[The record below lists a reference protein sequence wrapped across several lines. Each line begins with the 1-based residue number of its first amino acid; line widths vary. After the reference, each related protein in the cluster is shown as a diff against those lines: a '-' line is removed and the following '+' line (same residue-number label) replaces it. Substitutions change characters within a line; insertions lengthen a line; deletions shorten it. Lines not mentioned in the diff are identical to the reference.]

1 MTPTQAPTQ
10 APSETLAQ
18 TPSQTLS
25 DRIAPRLLQGR
36 LAFITGAGQGNGR
49 MLAQG
54 LSHAGARVIITD
66 LNAGGLDETAALVRE
81 AGGEA
86 HAFTLD
92 VTQPEACHAL
102 AAQVRRDIGCTDILI
117 NNAGIII
124 REGMLSQHAAS
135 NWHRTLDVNLN
146 GTFNV
151 THALLPA
158 ITESKGN
165 IINIASIAAYAGQ
178 GASLGY
184 SPSKGAIK
192 MFTQSLAQ
200 ELAPLGV
207 RVNAL
212 APGVIET
219 PMTAPTRDNPE
230 RLRTFM
236 NRIPLGRLGQTVDL
250 VGPVIFLASDMSR
263 YVTGITLP
271 VDGGF
276 LAV

>member
-1 MTPTQAPTQ
+1 MTFPA
-10 APSETLAQ
+10 SV
-18 TPSQTLS
+18 
-25 DRIAPRLLQGR
+25 APRLLPGR
-36 LAFITGAGQGNGR
+36 LALVTGAGQGNGR
-49 MLAQG
+49 ALALGLAQ
-54 LSHAGARVIITD
+54 AGARVIVTD
-66 LNAGGLDETAALVRE
+66 LNADTVEATAQAVRAE
-81 AGGEA
+81 GGEA
-86 HAFTLD
+86 WAYVLD
-92 VTQPEACHAL
+92 VTSPEACHAL
-102 AAQVRRDIGCTDILI
+102 AGRVASEVGNIDLLV

-124 REGMLSQHAAS
+124 REGTASSNAAS
-135 NWHRTLDVNLN
+135 NWKKTIDVNVH

-151 THALLPA
+151 THAWLPA
-158 ITESKGN
+158 IKATKGS

-178 GASLGY
+178 GGSLGY

-192 MFTQSLAQ
+192 MFTQSLAA

-219 PMTAPTRDNPE
+219 PMTAATLENPG
-230 RLRTFM
+230 RLVSFM
-236 NRIPLGRLGQTVDL
+236 ARIPMGRVGQTEDL
-250 VGPVIFLASDMSR
+250 VGPVIFLASDMAR

>member
-1 MTPTQAPTQ
+1 MKYPPTVAP
-10 APSETLAQ
+10 P
-18 TPSQTLS
+18 
-25 DRIAPRLLQGR
+25 LLPGR
-36 LAFITGAGQGNGR
+36 LALITGAGQGNGR
-49 MLAQG
+49 ALALGLAQ
-54 LSHAGARVIITD
+54 AGARVIVTD
-66 LNAGGLDETAALVRE
+66 MNPATVEDTAKAVRAE
-81 AGGEA
+81 GGEA
-86 HAFTLD
+86 WAFVLD
-92 VTQPEACHAL
+92 VTSPDDCRAL
-102 AAQVRRDIGCTDILI
+102 AGRIEAEIGQVDLLV

-124 REGMLSQHAAS
+124 RENTSSEKAEA
-135 NWHRTLDVNLN
+135 NWKKTIDVNVH

-151 THALLPA
+151 TLAWLPA
-158 ITESKGN
+158 IKATRGS

-178 GASLGY
+178 AASLGY

-200 ELAPLGV
+200 ELAPAGV

-219 PMTAPTRDNPE
+219 PMTAATRADPTRLE
-230 RLRTFM
+230 SFM
-236 NRIPLGRLGQTVDL
+236 TRIPMGRVGQTEDL

-263 YVTGITLP
+263 YVTGITLA

>member
-1 MTPTQAPTQ
+1 M
-10 APSETLAQ
+10 
-18 TPSQTLS
+18 TLS
-25 DRIAPRLLQGR
+25 STVAPRLLTGR
-36 LAFITGAGQGNGR
+36 LALITGAGQGNGR
-49 MLAQG
+49 ALALGLAQ
-54 LSHAGARVIITD
+54 AGARVIVTD
-66 LNAGGLDETAALVRE
+66 MNAETVEATAQAVRAE
-81 AGGEA
+81 GGEA
-86 HAFTLD
+86 WAFVLD
-92 VTQPEACHAL
+92 VTAPTACKAL
-102 AAQVRRDIGCTDILI
+102 ATRVGTEIGAVDLLV

-124 REGMLSQHAAS
+124 REGTAS
-135 NWHRTLDVNLN
+135 DNAEANWKKTIDVNVH

-151 THALLPA
+151 SYAWLAA
-158 ITESKGN
+158 IKATKGS

-178 GASLGY
+178 GGSLGY

-192 MFTQSLAQ
+192 MFTQSLAA

-219 PMTAPTRDNPE
+219 PMTSATRENPE
-230 RLRTFM
+230 RLVSFM
-236 NRIPLGRLGQTVDL
+236 TRIPMGRVGQTEDL

>member
-1 MTPTQAPTQ
+1 MIFPDTV
-10 APSETLAQ
+10 
-18 TPSQTLS
+18 
-25 DRIAPRLLQGR
+25 APRLLKGR
-36 LAFITGAGQGNGR
+36 LALITGAGQGNGR
-49 MLAQG
+49 TLALGLAQ
-54 LSHAGARVIITD
+54 AGARVIVTD
-66 LNAGGLDETAALVRE
+66 VNARSVAETADAVRAE
-81 AGGEA
+81 GGEA
-86 HAFTLD
+86 WSFVLD
-92 VTQPEACHAL
+92 VTSSPACKAL
-102 AAQVRRDIGCTDILI
+102 AAQVKREIGAVDLLV

-124 REGMLSQHAAS
+124 RENTSSADAES
-135 NWHRTLDVNLN
+135 NWKKTIDVNVN

-151 THALLPA
+151 SYAWLPDLKQ
-158 ITESKGN
+158 TKGS

-178 GASLGY
+178 GGSLGY

-192 MFTQSLAQ
+192 MLTQSLAA
-200 ELAPLGV
+200 ELAADGV

-219 PMTAPTRDNPE
+219 PMTAVTRENPE
-230 RLRTFM
+230 RLASFM
-236 NRIPLGRLGQTVDL
+236 TRIPMGRVGQTEDL

>member
-1 MTPTQAPTQ
+1 MAF
-10 APSETLAQ
+10 PSHV
-18 TPSQTLS
+18 
-25 DRIAPRLLQGR
+25 APRLLEGR
-36 LAFITGAGQGNGR
+36 LALITGAGQGNGR
-49 MLAQG
+49 ALALGLAQ
-54 LSHAGARVIITD
+54 AGARVVVTD
-66 LNAGGLDETAALVRE
+66 MNEATVRETAQQVRAE
-81 AGGEA
+81 GGEA
-86 HAFTLD
+86 WPFVLD
-92 VTQPEACHAL
+92 VTSPEACHAL
-102 AAQVRRDIGCTDILI
+102 AARVGDEIGAVDLLV

-124 REGMLSQHAAS
+124 REGTASPNAAS
-135 NWHRTLDVNLN
+135 NWKKTIDVNVH

-151 THALLPA
+151 THAWLGA
-158 ITESKGN
+158 IKATKGT
-165 IINIASIAAYAGQ
+165 IVNIASITAFAGQ
-178 GASLGY
+178 GGSLGY

-192 MFTQSLAQ
+192 MFTQSLAG

-219 PMTAPTRDNPE
+219 PMTAATRENPQ
-230 RLRTFM
+230 RLEAFM
-236 NRIPLGRLGQTVDL
+236 TRIPMGRVGQTEDL

>member
-1 MTPTQAPTQ
+1 MTFPA
-10 APSETLAQ
+10 S
-18 TPSQTLS
+18 
-25 DRIAPRLLQGR
+25 IAPKLLQCR
-36 LAFITGAGQGNGR
+36 LAHVTGAGQGNGR
-49 MLAQG
+49 ALALGLAQ
-54 LSHAGARVIITD
+54 AGARVVVTD
-66 LNAGGLDETAALVRE
+66 MNSTTVEETAAMVRQE
-81 AGGEA
+81 GGEA
-86 HAFTLD
+86 WSFALD
-92 VTQPEACHAL
+92 VTSPQACEEL
-102 AAQVRRDIGCTDILI
+102 AAQLAREIGQVDLLV

-124 REGMLSQHAAS
+124 RENMSSPNAAG
-135 NWHRTLDVNLN
+135 NWKKTLDVNVN

-151 THALLPA
+151 TLAWLSA
-158 ITESKGN
+158 IKATQGS

-178 GASLGY
+178 GGSLGY

-219 PMTAPTRDNPE
+219 PMTAATRQDPTRLE
-230 RLRTFM
+230 SFM
-236 NRIPLGRLGQTVDL
+236 SRIPMGRVGTTDDL

>member
-1 MTPTQAPTQ
+1 MASP
-10 APSETLAQ
+10 
-18 TPSQTLS
+18 
-25 DRIAPRLLQGR
+25 D
-36 LAFITGAGQGNGR
+36 
-49 MLAQG
+49 
-54 LSHAGARVIITD
+54 
-66 LNAGGLDETAALVRE
+66 
-81 AGGEA
+81 
-86 HAFTLD
+86 
-92 VTQPEACHAL
+92 
-102 AAQVRRDIGCTDILI
+102 
-117 NNAGIII
+117 
-124 REGMLSQHAAS
+124 AAS
-135 NWHRTLDVNLN
+135 NWKKTIDVNVN

-151 THALLPA
+151 THAWLPA
-158 ITESKGN
+158 VKATRGC

-200 ELAPLGV
+200 ELAPAGV

-219 PMTAPTRDNPE
+219 PMTAPTRENPE
-230 RLRTFM
+230 RLKSFM
-236 NRIPLGRLGQTVDL
+236 TRIPMGRVGKTDDL
-250 VGPVIFLASDMSR
+250 IGPVIFLASDMSR

>member
-1 MTPTQAPTQ
+1 MTF
-10 APSETLAQ
+10 PS
-18 TPSQTLS
+18 S
-25 DRIAPRLLQGR
+25 IAPRLLEGR
-36 LAFITGAGQGNGR
+36 LALITGAGQGNGR
-49 MLAQG
+49 ALALGLAQ
-54 LSHAGARVIITD
+54 AGARVIATD
-66 LNAGGLDETAALVRE
+66 MKESTVEETAQLIRSE
-81 AGGEA
+81 GGEA
-86 HAFTLD
+86 WPFVLD
-92 VTQPEACHAL
+92 VTAL
-102 AAQVRRDIGCTDILI
+102 AACEALAKRVEKEIGMVDLLI

-124 REGMLSQHAAS
+124 RENMSSADAAG
-135 NWHRTLDVNLN
+135 NWRRTIDVNLN

-151 THALLPA
+151 TLAWLAA
-158 ITESKGN
+158 IKATKGS

-200 ELAPLGV
+200 ELAPCGV

-219 PMTAPTRDNPE
+219 PMTEATRQSPA
-230 RLRTFM
+230 RLEAFM
-236 NRIPLGRLGQTVDL
+236 TRIPLGRVGQTEDL
-250 VGPVIFLASDMSR
+250 VGPVIFLASEMSR

>member
-1 MTPTQAPTQ
+1 MAF
-10 APSETLAQ
+10 PS
-18 TPSQTLS
+18 S
-25 DRIAPRLLQGR
+25 IAPHLLQGR
-36 LAFITGAGQGNGR
+36 LALVTGAAQGNGR
-49 MLAQG
+49 ALAFGLAQ
-54 LSHAGARVIITD
+54 AGARVIVTD
-66 LNAGGLDETAALVRE
+66 VNAEAVEDTAKSIRSE
-81 AGGEA
+81 GGEA
-86 HAFTLD
+86 WSFVLD
-92 VTQPEACHAL
+92 VTEPEACTAL
-102 AAQVRRDIGCTDILI
+102 AARVVKEIGDIDLLV

-124 REGMLSQHAAS
+124 REGTASANAAA
-135 NWHRTLDVNLN
+135 NWKKTIDVNVH

-151 THALLPA
+151 THAWLPS
-158 ITESKGN
+158 IKSTKGS

-178 GASLGY
+178 GGSLGY

-192 MFTQSLAQ
+192 MFTQSLAA

-212 APGVIET
+212 APGVIAT
-219 PMTAPTRDNPE
+219 PMTAATRENPQ
-230 RLRTFM
+230 RLEAFM
-236 NRIPLGRLGQTVDL
+236 TRIPMGRVGQTEDL

>member
-1 MTPTQAPTQ
+1 M
-10 APSETLAQ
+10 S
-18 TPSQTLS
+18 
-25 DRIAPRLLQGR
+25 LLEGR
-36 LAFITGAGQGNGR
+36 LALITGAGQGNGR
-49 MLAQG
+49 ALALGLAQ
-54 LSHAGARVIITD
+54 AGARVIAAD
-66 LNAGGLDETAALVRE
+66 VNAATGEETARLVRAE
-81 AGGEA
+81 GGEA
-86 HAFTLD
+86 WHFALD
-92 VTQPEACHAL
+92 VTSSPACEAL
-102 AAQVRRDIGCTDILI
+102 ALRIGREIGNVDLLV

-124 REGMLSQHAAS
+124 RENMSSPNAAA
-135 NWHRTLDVNLN
+135 NWKKTLDVNLN

-151 THALLPA
+151 TLAWLPA
-158 ITESKGN
+158 IKQTKGS
-165 IINIASIAAYAGQ
+165 IINIASIASYAGQ

-219 PMTAPTRDNPE
+219 PMTAATREDPA
-230 RLRTFM
+230 RLQSFM
-236 NRIPLGRLGQTVDL
+236 ARIPMGRLGQPLDL

-263 YVTGITLP
+263 YVTGITLA

>member
-1 MTPTQAPTQ
+1 MTHSSTV
-10 APSETLAQ
+10 
-18 TPSQTLS
+18 
-25 DRIAPRLLQGR
+25 APRLLNGR
-36 LAFITGAGQGNGR
+36 LALITGAGQGNGR
-49 MLAQG
+49 ALALGLAQ
-54 LSHAGARVIITD
+54 AGARVIVTD
-66 LNAGGLDETAALVRE
+66 MNAETVEATAQAVRAE
-81 AGGEA
+81 GGEA
-86 HAFTLD
+86 WSFVLD
-92 VTQPEACHAL
+92 VTSPAACKAL
-102 AAQVRRDIGCTDILI
+102 AARVDAEIGAVDLLV

-124 REGMLSQHAAS
+124 REGAAS
-135 NWHRTLDVNLN
+135 DNAEANWKKTIDVNVH

-151 THALLPA
+151 SYAWLAA
-158 ITESKGN
+158 IKATKGS

-178 GASLGY
+178 GGSLGY

-192 MFTQSLAQ
+192 MFTQSLAA

-219 PMTAPTRDNPE
+219 PMTAATRENPE
-230 RLRTFM
+230 RLVSFM
-236 NRIPLGRLGQTVDL
+236 TRIPMGRVGQTEDL
-250 VGPVIFLASDMSR
+250 IGPVIFLASDMSR

>member
-1 MTPTQAPTQ
+1 MALTD
-10 APSETLAQ
+10 S
-18 TPSQTLS
+18 
-25 DRIAPRLLQGR
+25 IAPRLLSGR

-49 MLAQG
+49 MLALG
-54 LSHAGARVIITD
+54 LAHAGARVVVTD
-66 LNAGGLDETAALVRE
+66 INHTQVEETATLVRQI
-81 AGGEA
+81 GGG
-86 HAFTLD
+86 AFPFALD
-92 VTQPEACHAL
+92 VTEPEACHAL
-102 AAQVRRDIGCTDILI
+102 AAQLEIDIGCIDLLV

-124 REGMLSQHAAS
+124 REGIASPNAAA
-135 NWHRTLDVNLN
+135 NWRKTLDVNLN
-146 GTFNV
+146 GAFNV

-158 ITESKGN
+158 IKASKGS

-184 SPSKGAIK
+184 SPSKAAIK
-192 MFTQSLAQ
+192 LFTQSLAQ
-200 ELAPLGV
+200 ELAPHGV

-219 PMTAPTRDNPE
+219 PMTAVTRENPE

-236 NRIPLGRLGQTVDL
+236 ARIPLGRLGQTEDL

-263 YVTGITLP
+263 YVTGITLA

>member
-1 MTPTQAPTQ
+1 MQFP
-10 APSETLAQ
+10 ETV
-18 TPSQTLS
+18 
-25 DRIAPRLLQGR
+25 APRLLQGR
-36 LAFITGAGQGNGR
+36 LALLTGAGQGNGR
-49 MLAQG
+49 ALALG
-54 LSHAGARVIITD
+54 LSQAGARVIVTD
-66 LNAGGLDETAALVRE
+66 LNASTVEETADAVKR

-86 HAFTLD
+86 WAFVLD
-92 VTQPEACHAL
+92 VTCADDCRAL
-102 AAQVRRDIGCTDILI
+102 AQRVENEIGMVDLLV

-124 REGMLSQHAAS
+124 RETTAS
-135 NWHRTLDVNLN
+135 DRAEANWKKTIDVNVH

-151 THALLPA
+151 TLAWLEA
-158 ITESKGN
+158 IKAKQGS

-178 GASLGY
+178 AASLGY
-184 SPSKGAIK
+184 APSKGAIK

-200 ELAPLGV
+200 ELAPSGV

-219 PMTAPTRDNPE
+219 PMTAATRDNPA
-230 RLRTFM
+230 RLESFM
-236 NRIPLGRLGQTVDL
+236 ARIPMGRVGQTQDL